1 VNSVKHWKIPIKYG
15 VKMPT
20 SAPTERKTMSS
31 YDEDLPERRKRGAF
45 DIMSDIIAN
54 IPPDGI
60 RKTQL
65 AYRSLLDYRV
75 FERYLEIMVK
85 DGLVTYDD
93 KTGKIYATEQGR
105 RFHEQWKALKEIVKK
120 TKIQVK

>member
-1 VNSVKHWKIPIKYG
+1 
-15 VKMPT
+15 
-20 SAPTERKTMSS
+20 
-31 YDEDLPERRKRGAF
+31 
-45 DIMSDIIAN
+45 
-54 IPPDGI
+54 
-60 RKTQL
+60 
-65 AYRSLLDYRV
+65 
-75 FERYLEIMVK
+75 MVK

>member
-1 VNSVKHWKIPIKYG
+1 
-15 VKMPT
+15 
-20 SAPTERKTMSS
+20 
-31 YDEDLPERRKRGAF
+31 LPERTKRGAF

-54 IPPDGI
+54 IPPGGI

-75 FERYLEIMVK
+75 FERCLEIMLK

-105 RFHEQWKALKEIVKK
+105 RFHEQWKALREIVKK